1 MKTLLLTTALAA
13 VLAACG
19 GSDGAAQSQAQAP
32 AQAPTGGGQP
42 WETRPAN
49 APSQTPAFPGQTRAP
64 EVSADVAFE
73 VETVAEGL
81 NKPWALAFLPDGR
94 MLVTEKPGRL
104 RIVTAQGELSEPVS
118 GLPEVDARDQGGLL
132 DVALDPDF
140 ADNQLIY
147 WSYAEPRGN
156 GTNATA
162 VARGRLTEA
171 GGTARVEN
179 VQVIFQQQPAMD
191 STKHFGS
198 RLVFDREGHLLIA
211 LGERSILAGR
221 AQAQQMDS
229 ALGKIVRI
237 NRDGSIPDDNPFVGQ
252 DGVRPEIF
260 AAGVRNVQA
269 AALHPETGKLWE
281 VEHGARG
288 GDELNIIEAG
298 ENYGWPTIAYGLE
311 YSGQPI
317 GEGLTAKDG
326 LEQPAYYWDPVIGP
340 SGMVFYD
347 GDLFPAWQGSLFVG
361 ALRDKHLVRLT
372 LDGERVTGEDRL
384 LVDLG
389 ERIREV
395 EQGPDGA
402 IYVATDSAEGR
413 ILKLVPK
420 GD

>member
-1 MKTLLLTTALAA
+1 MKHLLLTTALAA

-32 AQAPTGGGQP
+32 AEGGQP

-81 NKPWALAFLPDGR
+81 NKPWAIAFLPDGR

-104 RIVTAQGELSEPVS
+104 RIVTAQGALSEPVS

-140 ADNQLIY
+140 ATNNLVY

-162 VARGRLTEA
+162 VARGELVETGDA
-171 GGTARVEN
+171 PRVEN

-198 RLVFDREGHLLIA
+198 RLVFDGQGHLYVT

-237 NRDGSIPDDNPFVGQ
+237 NHDGSIPQDNPFVGQ
-252 DGVRPEIF
+252 AGVRPEIF
-260 AAGVRNVQA
+260 AAGVRNVQS

-281 VEHGARG
+281 IEHGARG

-317 GEGLTAKDG
+317 GEGLTAKEG

-340 SGMVFYD
+340 SGMAFYQ

-395 EQGPDGA
+395 EVGPDGA
-402 IYVATDSAEGR
+402 IYVATDSEQGK
-413 ILKLVPK
+413 ILKLVPQAN
-420 GD
+420 

>member
-19 GSDGAAQSQAQAP
+19 GSDGAAQSQTPAP
-32 AQAPTGGGQP
+32 ADGGQP

-73 VETVAEGL
+73 VETVAQGL
-81 NKPWALAFLPDGR
+81 NKPWAIAFLPDGR

-104 RIVTAQGELSEPVS
+104 RIVTAQGQLSEPVA

-140 ADNQLIY
+140 AQNKLIY

-162 VARGRLTEA
+162 VARGELVETGDA
-171 GGTARVEN
+171 PRVEN

-198 RLVFDREGHLLIA
+198 RLVFDGQGHLYVT

-221 AQAQQMDS
+221 AQAQEMDS

-237 NRDGSIPDDNPFVGQ
+237 NHDGSIPQDNPFVGQ
-252 DGVRPEIF
+252 AGVRPEIF

-281 VEHGARG
+281 IEHGARG

-317 GEGLTAKDG
+317 GEGLTAKEG

-340 SGMVFYD
+340 SGMAFYQ

-395 EQGPDGA
+395 EVGPDGA
-402 IYVATDSAEGR
+402 IYVATDSEQGK
-413 ILKLVPK
+413 ILKLVPQAN
-420 GD
+420 

>member
-19 GSDGAAQSQAQAP
+19 GSDGAAQSQTPAP
-32 AQAPTGGGQP
+32 AEGGQP

-73 VETVAEGL
+73 VETVAQGL
-81 NKPWALAFLPDGR
+81 NKPWAIAFLPDGR

-104 RIVTAQGELSEPVS
+104 RIVTAQGQLSEPVA

-140 ADNQLIY
+140 AQNKLIY

-162 VARGRLTEA
+162 VARGELVETGDA
-171 GGTARVEN
+171 PRVEN

-198 RLVFDREGHLLIA
+198 RLVFDGQGHLYVT

-237 NRDGSIPDDNPFVGQ
+237 NHDGSIPQDNPFVGQ
-252 DGVRPEIF
+252 AGVRPEIF
-260 AAGVRNVQA
+260 AAGVRNVQS

-281 VEHGARG
+281 IEHGARG

-317 GEGLTAKDG
+317 GEGLTAKEG

-340 SGMVFYD
+340 SGMAFYQ

-395 EQGPDGA
+395 EVGPDGS
-402 IYVATDSAEGR
+402 IYVATDSEQGK

>member
-19 GSDGAAQSQAQAP
+19 GSDGAAQSQTPAP
-32 AQAPTGGGQP
+32 ADGGQP

-73 VETVAEGL
+73 VETVAQGL
-81 NKPWALAFLPDGR
+81 NKPWAIAFLPDGR

-104 RIVTAQGELSEPVS
+104 RIVTAQGQLSEPVA

-140 ADNQLIY
+140 AQNKLIY

-162 VARGRLTEA
+162 VARGELVETGDA
-171 GGTARVEN
+171 PRVEN

-198 RLVFDREGHLLIA
+198 RLVFDGQGHLYVT

-237 NRDGSIPDDNPFVGQ
+237 NHDGSIPQDNPFVGQ
-252 DGVRPEIF
+252 AGVRPEIF
-260 AAGVRNVQA
+260 AAGVRNVQS

-281 VEHGARG
+281 IEHGARG

-317 GEGLTAKDG
+317 GEGLTAKEG

-340 SGMVFYD
+340 SGMAFYQ

-395 EQGPDGA
+395 EVGPDGA
-402 IYVATDSAEGR
+402 IYVATDSEQGK
-413 ILKLVPK
+413 ILKLVPQAN
-420 GD
+420 

>member
-1 MKTLLLTTALAA
+1 
-13 VLAACG
+13 
-19 GSDGAAQSQAQAP
+19 
-32 AQAPTGGGQP
+32 
-42 WETRPAN
+42 
-49 APSQTPAFPGQTRAP
+49 
-64 EVSADVAFE
+64 
-73 VETVAEGL
+73 
-81 NKPWALAFLPDGR
+81 
-94 MLVTEKPGRL
+94 
-104 RIVTAQGELSEPVS
+104 
-118 GLPEVDARDQGGLL
+118 
-132 DVALDPDF
+132 
-140 ADNQLIY
+140 
-147 WSYAEPRGN
+147 
-156 GTNATA
+156 
-162 VARGRLTEA
+162 
-171 GGTARVEN
+171 
-179 VQVIFQQQPAMD
+179 MD

-198 RLVFDREGHLLIA
+198 RLVFDGQGHLYVT

-237 NRDGSIPDDNPFVGQ
+237 NHDGSIPQDNPFVGQ
-252 DGVRPEIF
+252 AGVRPEIF
-260 AAGVRNVQA
+260 AAGVRNVQS

-281 VEHGARG
+281 IEHGARG

-317 GEGLTAKDG
+317 GEGLTAKEG

-340 SGMVFYD
+340 SGMAFYQ

-395 EQGPDGA
+395 EVGPDGA
-402 IYVATDSAEGR
+402 IYVATDSEQGK
-413 ILKLVPK
+413 ILKLVPQAN
-420 GD
+420 

>member
-1 MKTLLLTTALAA
+1 MRNLLLTTALAV

-19 GSDGAAQSQAQAP
+19 GTDGAAQQA
-32 AQAPTGGGQP
+32 AQPVPGGEP

-73 VETVAEGL
+73 IVTVAEGL
-81 NKPWALAFLPDGR
+81 NKPWAIAFLPDGR

-104 RIVTAQGELSEPVS
+104 RIVTAQGQLSAPVA

-140 ADNQLIY
+140 AQNKLIY

-162 VARGRLTEA
+162 VARGELVET
-171 GGTARVEN
+171 GGAPRVEN
-179 VQVIFQQQPAMD
+179 VQVILQQQPAMD

-198 RLVFDREGHLLIA
+198 RLVFDGQGHLHVT

-237 NRDGSIPDDNPFVGQ
+237 NHDGSIPQDNPFVGQ
-252 DGVRPEIF
+252 AGVRPEIF
-260 AAGVRNVQA
+260 AAGVRNVQS

-281 VEHGARG
+281 IEHGARG

-317 GEGLTAKDG
+317 GEGLTAKEG

-340 SGMVFYD
+340 SGMAFYQ

-395 EQGPDGA
+395 EVGPDGA
-402 IYVATDSAEGR
+402 IYVATDSEQGK

-420 GD
+420 AN

>member
-19 GSDGAAQSQAQAP
+19 GSDGAAQSQTPAP
-32 AQAPTGGGQP
+32 ADGGQP

-73 VETVAEGL
+73 VETVAQGL
-81 NKPWALAFLPDGR
+81 NKPWAIAFLPDGR

-104 RIVTAQGELSEPVS
+104 RIVTAQGQLSEPVA

-140 ADNQLIY
+140 AQNKLIY

-162 VARGRLTEA
+162 VARGELVETGDA
-171 GGTARVEN
+171 PRVEN

-198 RLVFDREGHLLIA
+198 RLVFDGQGHLYVT

-221 AQAQQMDS
+221 AQAQEMDS

-237 NRDGSIPDDNPFVGQ
+237 NHDGSIPQDNPFVGQ
-252 DGVRPEIF
+252 AGVRPEIF
-260 AAGVRNVQA
+260 AAGVRNVQS
-269 AALHPETGKLWE
+269 AALHPETGQLWE
-281 VEHGARG
+281 IEHGARG

-317 GEGLTAKDG
+317 GEGLTAKEG

-340 SGMVFYD
+340 SGMAFYQ

-395 EQGPDGA
+395 EVGPDGA
-402 IYVATDSAEGR
+402 IYVATDSEQGK

-420 GD
+420 AN